1 MKATWMMALNFVG
14 GVVILLA
21 NLVIS
26 YNHSIELF
34 RSGGFSGW
42 MAHVAVIGTE
52 SVFLLGVFN
61 LVDARLRGR
70 SPDIPAILAGI
81 LGVFIVGW
89 SNVKAGWEY
98 GKVGITLGAVV
109 PASMIIAEANLAR
122 TIMRIMEATKEN
134 LEVASEEPPEVSTQQ
149 AEAPQIEVEE
159 ITEEPPDPLEVA
171 RRIWRKKKKLPTIRE
186 IMEVG
191 DCSEWYARKA
201 RRMLK
206 EELQIN

>member
-1 MKATWMMALNFVG
+1 
-14 GVVILLA
+14 
-21 NLVIS
+21 
-26 YNHSIELF
+26 
-34 RSGGFSGW
+34 
-42 MAHVAVIGTE
+42 
-52 SVFLLGVFN
+52 
-61 LVDARLRGR
+61 ARLRGR

-134 LEVASEEPPEVSTQQ
+134 LEVTSEEPPEVSTQQ

-171 RRIWRKKKKLPTIRE
+171 RRIWEEKGRIPKIRE
-186 IMEVG
+186 VMEEAE
-191 DCSEWYARKA
+191 CSEWHAREARKK
-201 RRMLK
+201 LK
-206 EELQIN
+206 QELQFS